1 MFTWLQNSSLGR
13 GRETVKLQMGE
24 WKLIKWYYL
33 KNGIEPLHTTTQC
46 TQTHTRTTS
55 NPDPFLCPR
64 TVLLSMAHN
73 CYFLQLPY
81 NNLTMFSAIRKM
93 VLTFLVLILSKFL
106 KLHRTLNNINNL
118 ITIFL
123 ILGVVRKQHNIILV
137 VNLFIVVWE

>member
-1 MFTWLQNSSLGR
+1 MIFGGWQPCLKAEIVETTFAVSCFAWGR
-13 GRETVKLQMGE
+13 AC
-24 WKLIKWYYL
+24 
-33 KNGIEPLHTTTQC
+33 IEPLHTTIQC
-46 TQTHTRTTS
+46 TQTHTWTTS

-106 KLHRTLNNINNL
+106 KLHRTINNINNI